1 MLYLTLFFIAI
12 FIANILVERR
22 TLWSGITF
30 GLASLFTLI
39 YLIISLENSPLLQQ
53 FTWINT
59 LLLLFISAIAILL
72 LMGPLLLELT
82 FLYNGIKILRR
93 EGISLKN
100 ALSLGI
106 AIMIPLY
113 LFFFP
118 KLGHLITLPK
128 MLAWIPTYI
137 GLVFLYL
144 VVQASLYTLASLINL
159 INIPQRQLDY
169 IIVLGAG
176 LMGKEVTPLLASRI
190 NKAISLH
197 KKYPNSKL
205 IMSGGQGA
213 DEAISEAEAMTN
225 YALKQGLPAE
235 AIILED
241 RATNTDENIRFSY
254 LLMKKPKPTFAIV
267 TNSYHLFRALLI
279 ARREKLSCIGY
290 GAASKFYFSL
300 NAFVREFIAYLVMT
314 RNGHISILG
323 ILLFL
328 ILLTYGFSV
337 TFLPNQLLH

>member
-1 MLYLTLFFIAI
+1 MPYLTLFFIAI
-12 FIANILVERR
+12 FLANMYFERR
-22 TLWSGITF
+22 TVWSGVTF
-30 GLASLFTLI
+30 GLAGLLTLLYLLTFLETSSLNKSFPWLSSFTHVLVLI
-39 YLIISLENSPLLQQ
+39 LG
-53 FTWINT
+53 
-59 LLLLFISAIAILL
+59 LLLLA
-72 LMGPLLLELT
+72 GPLIFELT

-93 EGISLKN
+93 EGFSLKN
-100 ALSLGI
+100 ALALGI
-106 AIMIPLY
+106 ALAVPLY

-118 KLGHLITLPK
+118 DLIKFLNLPPL
-128 MLAWIPTYI
+128 LAWIPAYI
-137 GLVFLYL
+137 GIVFLYL

-159 INIPQRQLDY
+159 INIPRRQLDY
-169 IIVLGAG
+169 IIVLRAG
-176 LMGKEVTPLLASRI
+176 LIGKEVTPLLASRI

-213 DEAISEAEAMTN
+213 DEVISEAEAMTN
-225 YALKQGLPAE
+225 YALKQGLSAE
-235 AIILED
+235 NIILED

-254 LLMKKPKPTFAIV
+254 LLMTKPKPTFAIV

-279 ARREKLSCIGY
+279 ARKEKLACIGY

-314 RNGHISILG
+314 RKWHISILA

-328 ILLTYGFSV
+328 TLLTYGFSV
-337 TFLPNQLLH
+337 TFLPNQPIN